1 MDWAKLRKTGKNKMN
16 KNVSKKG
23 IKTVTK
29 TSQVSKKNELKLCS
43 DYLLPLM

>member
-1 MDWAKLRKTGKNKMN
+1 MNKMN
-16 KNVSKKG
+16 KNGGKKG

-29 TSQVSKKNELKLCS
+29 TSQVSKKNELKLCN